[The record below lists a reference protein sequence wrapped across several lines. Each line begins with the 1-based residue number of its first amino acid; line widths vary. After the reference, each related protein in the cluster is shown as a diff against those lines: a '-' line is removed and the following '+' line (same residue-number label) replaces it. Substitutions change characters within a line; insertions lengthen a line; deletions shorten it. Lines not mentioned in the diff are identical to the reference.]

1 MTTVRFAVVGTGNI
15 GQQHIN
21 LLQSGK
27 IEGAT
32 LAATVSRSGAQL
44 GAQTRDSSDISV
56 PHFTSLESLL
66 EAECCDAVLIAT
78 PTMDHVN
85 AARLAARRGLHVL
98 LEKPIAMSV
107 GQSQA
112 LIDEIP
118 ESIQFAVMLNQR
130 FHPAYA
136 AIKQLLDEKRIG
148 TIQRYT
154 WTMTAWYRPDVYYKV
169 SRWRGTWPGEG
180 GGLLINQCIHNLDI
194 IQWLFGLPQEISA
207 KVAFGRYHD
216 IDVEDEVTA
225 MMRYESGIIGLL
237 QASSGEAPGINRLEI
252 IGDIGVLSWNDTE
265 LTLQQADQSV
275 SEHCAT
281 TREMFGMP
289 SFTSQTLDLACGV
302 NQHAQVIQNFVD
314 ALTKGSSL
322 LTPAREGL
330 GSLELAN
337 GMLLSQW
344 DDQTVALPID
354 CQRYER
360 LLSERVASSGLREA
374 QDIEVEID
382 MEKSYR

>member
-1 MTTVRFAVVGTGNI
+1 MTNVRFAVVGTGNI

-21 LLQSGK
+21 LLRSGK

-32 LAATVSRSGAQL
+32 LAATVSRSGQRA
-44 GAQTRDSSDISV
+44 DISV

-66 EAECCDAVLIAT
+66 DAQCCDAVLIAT
-78 PTMDHVN
+78 PTMDHVS
-85 AARLAARRGLHVL
+85 ATRLAAQRGLHVL

-112 LIDEIP
+112 LIKEIP
-118 ESIQFAVMLNQR
+118 KGIQFAVMLNQR

-136 AIKQLLDEKRIG
+136 AIKQLLDEGSIG
-148 TIQRYT
+148 KIQRYT

-169 SRWRGTWPGEG
+169 SCWRGTWPGEG

-194 IQWLFGLPQEISA
+194 IQWLFGLPEKISA
-207 KVAFGRYHD
+207 NVAFGRYHD

-225 MMRYESGIIGLL
+225 MLGYESGCVGLL

-252 IGDIGVLSWNDTE
+252 IGDTGVISWNDTD

-289 SFTSQTLDLACGV
+289 SFTSQTLDLAGGV

-322 LTPAREGL
+322 LTPAKEGL
-330 GSLELAN
+330 GSLQLAN

-344 DDQTVALPID
+344 DDQTVNLPID

-360 LLSERVASSGLREA
+360 LLSERVASSTLREA
-374 QDIEVEID
+374 LDIEVEID

>member
-1 MTTVRFAVVGTGNI
+1 MTNVRFAVVGTGNI

-21 LLQSGK
+21 LLRSGK

-32 LAATVSRSGAQL
+32 LTATVSRSGQSAD
-44 GAQTRDSSDISV
+44 TSV

-66 EAECCDAVLIAT
+66 DAQCCDAVLIAT
-78 PTMDHVN
+78 PTMDHVS
-85 AARLAARRGLHVL
+85 ATRLAAQRGLHLL

-112 LIDEIP
+112 LMDEMP
-118 ESIQFAVMLNQR
+118 KGIQFAVMLNQR

-136 AIKQLLDEKRIG
+136 AIKQLLDEGRIG

-194 IQWLFGLPQEISA
+194 IQWLFGLPEKISA
-207 KVAFGRYHD
+207 NVAFGRYHD

-225 MMRYESGIIGLL
+225 MLGYESGRVGLL

-252 IGDIGVLSWNDTE
+252 IGDTGVISWNDTE
-265 LTLQQADQSV
+265 LTIQQADQSV

-289 SFTSQTLDLACGV
+289 SFTCQTVDLADGV

-322 LTPAREGL
+322 LTPATEGL
-330 GSLELAN
+330 GSLQLAN

-344 DDQTVALPID
+344 DDKAVALPID
-354 CQRYER
+354 SKRYEQ
-360 LLSERVASSGLREA
+360 LLSGRIASSALREA

>member
-1 MTTVRFAVVGTGNI
+1 MTMVRFAVVGTGNI

-21 LLQSGK
+21 LLRSGK

-32 LAATVSRSGAQL
+32 LAATVSRSGARS
-44 GAQTRDSSDISV
+44 GAQSEERVDISV
-56 PHFTSLESLL
+56 PHFSSLETLL

-78 PTMDHVN
+78 PTMDHVS
-85 AARLAARRGLHVL
+85 AARLAAQRGLHVL

-107 GQSQA
+107 GQAQA

-118 ESIQFAVMLNQR
+118 EGIQFGVMLNQR

-136 AIKQLLDEKRIG
+136 AIKQLLDEGRIG
-148 TIQRYT
+148 TIRRYT

-194 IQWLFGLPQEISA
+194 IQWLFGLPKKVSA
-207 KVAFGRYHD
+207 NVAFGRYHD

-225 MMRYESGIIGLL
+225 MLGYESGSVGLL

-252 IGDIGVLSWNDTE
+252 IGDTGVISWNDTE
-265 LTLQQADQSV
+265 LTLHQADQSV
-275 SEHCAT
+275 SDHCAT

-289 SFTSQTLDLACGV
+289 SFTSQTVDLADGV

-322 LTPAREGL
+322 LTPAKEGL
-330 GSLELAN
+330 GSLQLAN

-344 DDQTVALPID
+344 DDQPVALPID
-354 CQRYER
+354 CQRYEQ
-360 LLSERVASSGLREA
+360 LLSERIASSSLREA
-374 QDIEVEID
+374 QNIEVEID

>member
-1 MTTVRFAVVGTGNI
+1 MVRFAVVGTGNI

-21 LLQSGK
+21 LLRSGH

-32 LAATVSRSGAQL
+32 LAATVSRSGQSA
-44 GAQTRDSSDISV
+44 GISV
-56 PHFTSLESLL
+56 PHFTSLEALL
-66 EAECCDAVLIAT
+66 DAQCCDAVLIAT

-107 GQSQA
+107 GQSQT

-118 ESIQFAVMLNQR
+118 EGIQFAVMLNQR

-136 AIKQLLDEKRIG
+136 AIKKLLDEGRIG

-194 IQWLFGLPQEISA
+194 IQWLFGLPGKISA

-225 MMRYESGIIGLL
+225 MMDYESGSVGLL

-252 IGDIGVLSWNDTE
+252 IGDTGVISWNDTE
-265 LTLQQADQSV
+265 LTVQQADQSV

-289 SFTSQTLDLACGV
+289 SFTSQTLDLASGV

-322 LTPAREGL
+322 LTPAKEGL
-330 GSLELAN
+330 GSLQLAN

-344 DDQTVALPID
+344 DDKPVALPID
-354 CQRYER
+354 SQRYEQ
-360 LLSERVASSGLREA
+360 LLSERIASSALREA
-374 QDIEVEID
+374 QDIEVKID

>member
-1 MTTVRFAVVGTGNI
+1 MTNVRFAVVGTGNI

-21 LLQSGK
+21 LLRSGK

-32 LAATVSRSGAQL
+32 LTATVSRSGQSA
-44 GAQTRDSSDISV
+44 GISV

-66 EAECCDAVLIAT
+66 DAQCCDAVLIAT
-78 PTMDHVN
+78 PTMDHVS
-85 AARLAARRGLHVL
+85 ASRLAAQRRLHVL

-107 GQSQA
+107 GQAQA

-118 ESIQFAVMLNQR
+118 EGIQFGVMLNQR

-136 AIKQLLDEKRIG
+136 AIKQLLDEGRIG

-194 IQWLFGLPQEISA
+194 IQWLFGLPEKISA
-207 KVAFGRYHD
+207 NVAFGRYHD

-225 MMRYESGIIGLL
+225 MLGYESGRVGLL

-252 IGDIGVLSWNDTE
+252 IGDTGVISWNDTE
-265 LTLQQADQSV
+265 LTIQQADQSV

-289 SFTSQTLDLACGV
+289 SFTCQTVDLADGV

-322 LTPAREGL
+322 LTPATEGL
-330 GSLELAN
+330 GSLQLAN

-344 DDQTVALPID
+344 DDKAVALPID
-354 CQRYER
+354 SKRYEQ
-360 LLSERVASSGLREA
+360 LLSGRIASSALREA

>member
-1 MTTVRFAVVGTGNI
+1 MKKIRFAVVGTGNI

-21 LLQSGK
+21 LLRSGE
-27 IEGAT
+27 IEGAE
-32 LAATVSRSGAQL
+32 LAATVSRSGSAVDT
-44 GAQTRDSSDISV
+44 GV
-56 PHFTSLESLL
+56 PHFGSLDALL
-66 EAECCDAVLIAT
+66 DAECCDAVLIAT
-78 PTMDHVN
+78 PTMDHVS
-85 AARLAARRGLHVL
+85 AAKSAARRGLHVL

-107 GQSQA
+107 GQSQV

-118 ESIQFAVMLNQR
+118 ESVQFAVMLNQR

-136 AIKQLLDEKRIG
+136 AIKQLLDEGRIG
-148 TIQRYT
+148 TVKRYT
-154 WTMTAWYRPDVYYKV
+154 WTMTAWYRPDVYSKV

-194 IQWLFGLPQEISA
+194 IQWLFGLPEKISA

-225 MMRYESGIIGLL
+225 MLDYESGSVGLL

-252 IGDIGVLSWNDTE
+252 IGDTGVISWNDSE
-265 LTLQQADQSV
+265 LTLQEADQSV

-289 SFTSQTLDLACGV
+289 SFTSQTLDLAVGV

-314 ALTKGSSL
+314 SLIKGSRL

-330 GSLELAN
+330 GSLQLAN

-344 DDQTVALPID
+344 DDKAVALPID
-354 CQRYER
+354 SQRYEQ
-360 LLSERVASSGLREA
+360 LLSERIASSSLREA
-374 QDIEVEID
+374 HNIEVEID

>member
-1 MTTVRFAVVGTGNI
+1 MKKIRFAVVGTGNI

-21 LLQSGK
+21 LLRSGE
-27 IEGAT
+27 IEGAE
-32 LAATVSRSGAQL
+32 LAATVSRSGSAVDT
-44 GAQTRDSSDISV
+44 GV
-56 PHFTSLESLL
+56 PHFGSLDALL
-66 EAECCDAVLIAT
+66 DAECCDAVLIAT
-78 PTMDHVN
+78 PTMDHVS
-85 AARLAARRGLHVL
+85 AAKSAARRGLHVL

-118 ESIQFAVMLNQR
+118 ESVQFAVMLNQR

-136 AIKQLLDEKRIG
+136 AIKQLLDEGRIG
-148 TIQRYT
+148 TVKRYT

-194 IQWLFGLPQEISA
+194 IQWLFGLPEKISA

-225 MMRYESGIIGLL
+225 MLDYESGSVGLL

-252 IGDIGVLSWNDTE
+252 IGDTGVISWNDSE
-265 LTLQQADQSV
+265 LTLQEADQSV

-289 SFTSQTLDLACGV
+289 SFTSQTLDLAVGV

-314 ALTKGSSL
+314 SLIKGSRL

-330 GSLELAN
+330 GSLQLAN

-344 DDQTVALPID
+344 DDKAVALPID
-354 CQRYER
+354 SQRYEQ
-360 LLSERVASSGLREA
+360 LLSERIASSSLREA
-374 QDIEVEID
+374 HNIEVEID

>member
-1 MTTVRFAVVGTGNI
+1 MKKIRFAVVGTGNI

-21 LLQSGK
+21 LLRSGE
-27 IEGAT
+27 IEGAE
-32 LAATVSRSGAQL
+32 LAATVSRSGSAVDT
-44 GAQTRDSSDISV
+44 GV
-56 PHFTSLESLL
+56 PHFGSLDALL
-66 EAECCDAVLIAT
+66 DAECCDAVLIAT
-78 PTMDHVN
+78 PTMDHVR
-85 AARLAARRGLHVL
+85 AAQLAARRGLHVL

-118 ESIQFAVMLNQR
+118 EGVQFAVMLNQR

-136 AIKQLLDEKRIG
+136 AIKQLLDEDRIG
-148 TIQRYT
+148 TIKRYT

-194 IQWLFGLPQEISA
+194 IHWLFGLPEKISA

-225 MMRYESGIIGLL
+225 MLDYESGSVGLL

-252 IGDIGVLSWNDTE
+252 IGDTGVISWNDTE
-265 LTLQQADQSV
+265 LTVQQADQSV

-289 SFTSQTLDLACGV
+289 SFTRRTLDLADGV

-314 ALTKGSSL
+314 TLIKGSSL

-330 GSLELAN
+330 GSLQLAN

-344 DDQTVALPID
+344 DDKAVALPID
-354 CQRYER
+354 SQRYEQ
-360 LLSERVASSGLREA
+360 LLSERIASSALREA

>member
-1 MTTVRFAVVGTGNI
+1 MKKIRFAVVGTGNI
-15 GQQHIN
+15 GRQHIN
-21 LLQSGK
+21 LLQSGGIK
-27 IEGAT
+27 SAE
-32 LAATVSRSGAQL
+32 LAATVSRSGSAVDT
-44 GAQTRDSSDISV
+44 AV
-56 PHFTSLESLL
+56 PHFASLDALLDAES
-66 EAECCDAVLIAT
+66 CDAVLIAT
-78 PTMDHVN
+78 PTMDHVS
-85 AARLAARRGLHVL
+85 AAKSAAQRGLHVL

-118 ESIQFAVMLNQR
+118 EGLQFAVMLNQR

-136 AIKQLLDEKRIG
+136 AIKQLLDEGRIG

-194 IQWLFGLPQEISA
+194 IQWLFGLPEKISA

-225 MMRYESGIIGLL
+225 MLGYESGSVGLL

-252 IGDIGVLSWNDTE
+252 VGDTGVISWNDTE
-265 LTLQQADQSV
+265 LTVQEADQSV

-281 TREMFGMP
+281 TREMFGVP
-289 SFTSQTLDLACGV
+289 SFTSRTLDLADDV

-314 ALTKGSSL
+314 ALTNGASL
-322 LTPAREGL
+322 LTPATEGV
-330 GSLELAN
+330 GSLQLAN
-337 GMLLSQW
+337 GILLSQW
-344 DDQTVALPID
+344 DDKAVALPID
-354 CQRYER
+354 SQRYEQ
-360 LLSERVASSGLREA
+360 LLSERIASSALREA

>member
-1 MTTVRFAVVGTGNI
+1 MKKIRFAVVGTGNI

-21 LLQSGK
+21 LLRSGE
-27 IEGAT
+27 IEGAE
-32 LAATVSRSGAQL
+32 LAATLSRSG
-44 GAQTRDSSDISV
+44 SDVDTGV
-56 PHFTSLESLL
+56 PHFASLDALL
-66 EAECCDAVLIAT
+66 DAECCDAVLIAT
-78 PTMDHVN
+78 PTMDHVS
-85 AARLAARRGLHVL
+85 AAKSAARRGLHVL

-118 ESIQFAVMLNQR
+118 ESVQFAVMLNQR

-136 AIKQLLDEKRIG
+136 AIKQLLDEGRIG
-148 TIQRYT
+148 TIKRYT

-194 IQWLFGLPQEISA
+194 IQWLFGLPEKISA

-225 MMRYESGIIGLL
+225 MLDYESGSVGLL

-252 IGDIGVLSWNDTE
+252 IGDTGVISWNDSE
-265 LTLQQADQSV
+265 LTLQEADQSV

-289 SFTSQTLDLACGV
+289 SFTSQTVDLAVGV

-314 ALTKGSSL
+314 SLIKGSSL

-330 GSLELAN
+330 GSLQLAN

-344 DDQTVALPID
+344 DDKAVALPID
-354 CQRYER
+354 SQRYEQ
-360 LLSERVASSGLREA
+360 LLSERIASSSLREA
-374 QDIEVEID
+374 HNIEVEID

>member
-1 MTTVRFAVVGTGNI
+1 MTNVRFAVVGTGNI

-21 LLQSGK
+21 LLRSGN

-32 LAATVSRSGAQL
+32 LAATVSRSGQSAD
-44 GAQTRDSSDISV
+44 TSV
-56 PHFTSLESLL
+56 PHFNSLESLL
-66 EAECCDAVLIAT
+66 DAQCCDAVLIAT
-78 PTMDHVN
+78 PTMDHVS
-85 AARLAARRGLHVL
+85 ATRLAAQRGLHVL

-118 ESIQFAVMLNQR
+118 ENIQFAVMLNQR

-136 AIKQLLDEKRIG
+136 AIKQLLDEGRIG
-148 TIQRYT
+148 KIQRYT

-194 IQWLFGLPQEISA
+194 IQWLFGLPKKISA
-207 KVAFGRYHD
+207 NVAFGRYHD

-225 MMRYESGIIGLL
+225 MLGYESGSVGLL

-252 IGDIGVLSWNDTE
+252 IGDTGVISWNDTE

-289 SFTSQTLDLACGV
+289 SFTRQTVDLAAGV

-322 LTPAREGL
+322 LTPAKEGL
-330 GSLELAN
+330 GSLQLAN

-344 DDQTVALPID
+344 DEQAVALPID

-360 LLSERVASSGLREA
+360 LLCERIASSTLREA

>member
-1 MTTVRFAVVGTGNI
+1 MTNVRFAVVGTGNI

-21 LLQSGK
+21 LLRSGK

-32 LAATVSRSGAQL
+32 LTATVSRSGQSA
-44 GAQTRDSSDISV
+44 GISV

-66 EAECCDAVLIAT
+66 DAQCCDAVLIAT
-78 PTMDHVN
+78 PTMDHVS
-85 AARLAARRGLHVL
+85 ATRLAAQRRLHVL

-107 GQSQA
+107 EQSQA
-112 LIDEIP
+112 LIDEMP
-118 ESIQFAVMLNQR
+118 KGIQFAVMLNQR

-136 AIKQLLDEKRIG
+136 AIKQLLDEGRIG

-194 IQWLFGLPQEISA
+194 IQWLFGLPEKISA
-207 KVAFGRYHD
+207 NVAFGRYHD

-225 MMRYESGIIGLL
+225 MLGYESGRVGLL

-252 IGDIGVLSWNDTE
+252 IGDTGVISWNDTE
-265 LTLQQADQSV
+265 LTIQQADQSV

-289 SFTSQTLDLACGV
+289 SFTCQTVDLADGV

-322 LTPAREGL
+322 LTPATEGL
-330 GSLELAN
+330 GSLQLAN

-344 DDQTVALPID
+344 DDKAVALPID
-354 CQRYER
+354 SKRYEQ
-360 LLSERVASSGLREA
+360 LLSGRIASSALREA

>member
-1 MTTVRFAVVGTGNI
+1 MKKIRFAVVGTGNI

-21 LLQSGK
+21 LLRSGE
-27 IEGAT
+27 IEGAE
-32 LAATVSRSGAQL
+32 LAATVSRSGSAVDT
-44 GAQTRDSSDISV
+44 GV
-56 PHFTSLESLL
+56 PHFGSLDALL
-66 EAECCDAVLIAT
+66 DAECCDAVLIAT
-78 PTMDHVN
+78 PTMDHVR
-85 AARLAARRGLHVL
+85 AAKSAARRGLHVL

-118 ESIQFAVMLNQR
+118 EGVQFAVMLNQR

-136 AIKQLLDEKRIG
+136 AIKQLLDEDRIG
-148 TIQRYT
+148 TIKRYT

-194 IQWLFGLPQEISA
+194 IHWLFGLPGKISA

-225 MMRYESGIIGLL
+225 MLDYESGSVGLL

-252 IGDIGVLSWNDTE
+252 IGDTGVISWNDTE
-265 LTLQQADQSV
+265 LTVQQADQSV

-289 SFTSQTLDLACGV
+289 SFTRRTLDLADGV

-314 ALTKGSSL
+314 SLIKGSSL

-330 GSLELAN
+330 GSLQLAN

-344 DDQTVALPID
+344 DEKAVALPID
-354 CQRYER
+354 SQRYEQ
-360 LLSERVASSGLREA
+360 LLSERISSSALREA

>member
-1 MTTVRFAVVGTGNI
+1 MTMVRFAVVGTGNI

-21 LLQSGK
+21 LLRSGH

-32 LAATVSRSGAQL
+32 LAATVSRSGQSA
-44 GAQTRDSSDISV
+44 GISV
-56 PHFTSLESLL
+56 PHFTSLEALL
-66 EAECCDAVLIAT
+66 DAQCCDAVLIAT

-107 GQSQA
+107 GQSQT

-118 ESIQFAVMLNQR
+118 EGIQFAVMLNQR

-136 AIKQLLDEKRIG
+136 AIKKLLDEGRIG

-194 IQWLFGLPQEISA
+194 IQWLFGLPGKISA

-225 MMRYESGIIGLL
+225 MMGYESGSVGLL

-252 IGDIGVLSWNDTE
+252 IGDTGVISWNDTE
-265 LTLQQADQSV
+265 LTVQQADQSV

-289 SFTSQTLDLACGV
+289 SFTSQTVDLASGV

-322 LTPAREGL
+322 LTPAKEGL
-330 GSLELAN
+330 GSLQLAN
-337 GMLLSQW
+337 AMLLSQW
-344 DDQTVALPID
+344 DDKPVALPID
-354 CQRYER
+354 IQRYEQ
-360 LLSERVASSGLREA
+360 LLSERIASSALREA
-374 QDIEVEID
+374 QDIEVKID

>member
-1 MTTVRFAVVGTGNI
+1 MKKIRFAVVGTGNI

-21 LLQSGK
+21 LLRSGE
-27 IEGAT
+27 IEGAE
-32 LAATVSRSGAQL
+32 LAATVSRSGSAVDT
-44 GAQTRDSSDISV
+44 GV
-56 PHFTSLESLL
+56 PHFGSLDALL
-66 EAECCDAVLIAT
+66 DAECCDAVLIAT
-78 PTMDHVN
+78 PTMDHVS
-85 AARLAARRGLHVL
+85 AAKLAARRGLHVL

-107 GQSQA
+107 GQSQV

-118 ESIQFAVMLNQR
+118 ESVQFAVMLNQR

-136 AIKQLLDEKRIG
+136 AIKQLLDEGRIG
-148 TIQRYT
+148 TVKRYT

-194 IQWLFGLPQEISA
+194 IQWLFGLPEKISA

-225 MMRYESGIIGLL
+225 MLDYESGSVGLL

-252 IGDIGVLSWNDTE
+252 IGDTGVISWNDSE
-265 LTLQQADQSV
+265 LTLQEADQSV

-289 SFTSQTLDLACGV
+289 SFTSQTLDLAVGV

-314 ALTKGSSL
+314 SLIKGSRL

-330 GSLELAN
+330 GSLQLAN

-344 DDQTVALPID
+344 DDKAVALPID
-354 CQRYER
+354 SQRYEQ
-360 LLSERVASSGLREA
+360 LLSERIASSSLREA
-374 QDIEVEID
+374 HNIEVEID

>member
-1 MTTVRFAVVGTGNI
+1 MTNVRFAVVGTGNI

-21 LLQSGK
+21 LLRSGN

-32 LAATVSRSGAQL
+32 LAATVSRSGQSA
-44 GAQTRDSSDISV
+44 DISV

-66 EAECCDAVLIAT
+66 DAQCCDAVLIAT

-85 AARLAARRGLHVL
+85 AARLAAQRGLHVL

-118 ESIQFAVMLNQR
+118 EGIQFAVMLNQR

-136 AIKQLLDEKRIG
+136 AIKQLLDEERIG

-194 IQWLFGLPQEISA
+194 IAWLFGLPEKISA
-207 KVAFGRYHD
+207 NVAFGRYHD

-225 MMRYESGIIGLL
+225 MMGYESGSVGLL

-252 IGDIGVLSWNDTE
+252 IGDTGVISWNDTE
-265 LTLQQADQSV
+265 LTLQKADQSV

-289 SFTSQTLDLACGV
+289 SFTSQTLNLADGV

-322 LTPAREGL
+322 LTPAKEGL
-330 GSLELAN
+330 GSLQLAN
-337 GMLLSQW
+337 GILLSQW
-344 DDQTVALPID
+344 DDHAVDLPID
-354 CQRYER
+354 SQRYEQ
-360 LLSERVASSGLREA
+360 LLSKRIASSSLREA
-374 QDIEVEID
+374 QNIEVEID

>member
-1 MTTVRFAVVGTGNI
+1 MTMVRFAVVGTGNI

-21 LLQSGK
+21 LLRSGK

-32 LAATVSRSGAQL
+32 LAATVSRSGARS
-44 GAQTRDSSDISV
+44 GAQSEERVDISV
-56 PHFTSLESLL
+56 PHFSSLETLL

-78 PTMDHVN
+78 PTMDHVS
-85 AARLAARRGLHVL
+85 AARLAAQRGLHVL

-107 GQSQA
+107 GQAQA

-118 ESIQFAVMLNQR
+118 EGIKFGVMLNQR

-136 AIKQLLDEKRIG
+136 AIKQLLDEGRIG
-148 TIQRYT
+148 TIRRYT

-194 IQWLFGLPQEISA
+194 IQWLFGLPKKVSA
-207 KVAFGRYHD
+207 NVAFGRYHD

-225 MMRYESGIIGLL
+225 MLGYESGSVGLL

-252 IGDIGVLSWNDTE
+252 IGDTGVISWNDTE
-265 LTLQQADQSV
+265 LTLHQADQSV
-275 SEHCAT
+275 SDHCAT

-289 SFTSQTLDLACGV
+289 SFTSQTVDLADGV

-322 LTPAREGL
+322 LTPAKEGL
-330 GSLELAN
+330 GSLQLAN

-344 DDQTVALPID
+344 DDQPVALPID
-354 CQRYER
+354 CQRYEQ
-360 LLSERVASSGLREA
+360 LLSERIASSSLREA
-374 QDIEVEID
+374 QNIEVEID

>member
-1 MTTVRFAVVGTGNI
+1 MKKIRFAVVGTGNI

-21 LLQSGK
+21 LLRSGE
-27 IEGAT
+27 IEGAE
-32 LAATVSRSGAQL
+32 LAATVSRSGSAVDT
-44 GAQTRDSSDISV
+44 GV
-56 PHFTSLESLL
+56 PHFGSLDALL
-66 EAECCDAVLIAT
+66 DAECCDAVLIAT
-78 PTMDHVN
+78 PTMDHVS
-85 AARLAARRGLHVL
+85 AAKSAARRGLHVL

-118 ESIQFAVMLNQR
+118 ESVKFAVMLNQR

-136 AIKQLLDEKRIG
+136 AIKQLLDEDRIG
-148 TIQRYT
+148 TVKRYT

-194 IQWLFGLPQEISA
+194 IQWLFGLPEKISA

-225 MMRYESGIIGLL
+225 MLDYESGSVGLL

-252 IGDIGVLSWNDTE
+252 IGDTGVISWNDSE
-265 LTLQQADQSV
+265 LTLQEADQSV

-289 SFTSQTLDLACGV
+289 SFTSQTLDLAVGV

-314 ALTKGSSL
+314 SLIKGSRL

-330 GSLELAN
+330 GSLQLAN

-344 DDQTVALPID
+344 DDKAVALPID
-354 CQRYER
+354 SQRYEQ
-360 LLSERVASSGLREA
+360 LLSERIASSSLREA
-374 QDIEVEID
+374 HNIEVEID

>member
-1 MTTVRFAVVGTGNI
+1 MTMVRFAIVGTGNI

-21 LLQSGK
+21 LLRSGK

-32 LAATVSRSGAQL
+32 LAATVSRSGARS
-44 GAQTRDSSDISV
+44 GAQSEERVDISV
-56 PHFTSLESLL
+56 PHFSSLETLL

-78 PTMDHVN
+78 PTMDHVS
-85 AARLAARRGLHVL
+85 AARLAAQRGLHVL

-107 GQSQA
+107 GQAQA

-118 ESIQFAVMLNQR
+118 EGIQFGVMLNQR

-136 AIKQLLDEKRIG
+136 AIKQLLDEGRIG
-148 TIQRYT
+148 TIRRYT

-194 IQWLFGLPQEISA
+194 IQWLFGLPKKVSA
-207 KVAFGRYHD
+207 NVAFGRYHD

-225 MMRYESGIIGLL
+225 MLGYESGSVGLL

-252 IGDIGVLSWNDTE
+252 IGDTGVISWNDTE
-265 LTLQQADQSV
+265 LTLHQADQSV
-275 SEHCAT
+275 SDHCAT

-289 SFTSQTLDLACGV
+289 SFTSQTVDLADGV

-322 LTPAREGL
+322 LTPAKEGL
-330 GSLELAN
+330 GSLQLAN

-344 DDQTVALPID
+344 DDQPVALPID
-354 CQRYER
+354 CQRYEQ
-360 LLSERVASSGLREA
+360 LLSERIASSSLREA
-374 QDIEVEID
+374 QNIEVEID

>member
-1 MTTVRFAVVGTGNI
+1 MVRFAVVGTGNI

-21 LLQSGK
+21 LLRSGK

-32 LAATVSRSGAQL
+32 LAATVSRSGARS
-44 GAQTRDSSDISV
+44 GAQSEESVDIPV
-56 PHFTSLESLL
+56 PHFSSLDTLI
-66 EAECCDAVLIAT
+66 EAQCCDAVLIAT
-78 PTMDHVN
+78 PTMDHVS
-85 AARLAARRGLHVL
+85 ATRLAAQRGLHVL

-112 LIDEIP
+112 LIDEMP
-118 ESIQFAVMLNQR
+118 EGIQFAVMLNQR

-136 AIKQLLDEKRIG
+136 AIKQLLDEERIG
-148 TIQRYT
+148 AIVRYT

-194 IQWLFGLPQEISA
+194 IQWLFGSPEKISA
-207 KVAFGRYHD
+207 NVAFGRYHD

-225 MMRYESGIIGLL
+225 MLSYESGEIGLL

-252 IGDIGVLSWNDTE
+252 IGDRGLISWNDSE

-289 SFTSQTLDLACGV
+289 SFTSQTLDLADAV

-322 LTPAREGL
+322 LTPAKEGL
-330 GSLELAN
+330 GSLQLAN
-337 GMLLSQW
+337 AMLLSQW
-344 DDQTVALPID
+344 EDKAVALPID
-354 CQRYER
+354 SQRYEQ
-360 LLSERVASSGLREA
+360 LLSERVASSALREA

>member
-1 MTTVRFAVVGTGNI
+1 MTNVRFAVVGTGNI

-21 LLQSGK
+21 LLRSGK

-32 LAATVSRSGAQL
+32 LAATVSRSGQRA
-44 GAQTRDSSDISV
+44 DISV
-56 PHFTSLESLL
+56 PHFTSLESLFD
-66 EAECCDAVLIAT
+66 AQCCDAVLIAT
-78 PTMDHVN
+78 PTMDH
-85 AARLAARRGLHVL
+85 ASATRLAAQRGLHVL

-118 ESIQFAVMLNQR
+118 ENIQFAVMLNQR

-136 AIKQLLDEKRIG
+136 AIKQLLDEGRIG

-194 IQWLFGLPQEISA
+194 IQWLFGLPEKISA
-207 KVAFGRYHD
+207 NVAFGRYHD

-225 MMRYESGIIGLL
+225 MLGYESGCVGLL

-252 IGDIGVLSWNDTE
+252 IGDTGVISWNDTE

-289 SFTSQTLDLACGV
+289 SFTSQIVDLADGV

-322 LTPAREGL
+322 LTPAKEGL
-330 GSLELAN
+330 GSLQLAN

-344 DDQTVALPID
+344 DDQAVALPID
-354 CQRYER
+354 CQRYEQ
-360 LLSERVASSGLREA
+360 LLSERIASSSLREA
-374 QDIEVEID
+374 QNIEVEID